1 MNEAFDVF
9 FHQRAIPDYFGT
21 TIFEQES
28 VEELAVECEAIYS
41 RVTGNSLSLTEAD
54 DLLKQL
60 QHSQNYRNYLE
71 IQFFQVQL
79 DEEALLDELKELFPQ
94 FIWTKVS
101 EEIEEEFSTYACEFL
116 PTVFKEDFEVERPIA
131 FNLKESL
138 KQMKGDLKLSISE
151 QVENHLHEI
160 LKDEDDTTFDVGELS
175 FPVDVSFTAV
185 PEFPELAETSKIS
198 EVPEIVEK
206 TVKSK
211 KTRKASDKT
220 PSKVEEVS
228 EHPIVRSEE
237 NEVVFLKESLK
248 REKASKERV
257 RVAKEKLEQELLAIE
272 NNLLVSG
279 LKRFKK
285 NRKIKVEEEDWYKPV
300 KIDLIHYD
308 DLYKKAKFI
317 EQSWKLNKELVTI
330 TEKMTVTN
338 NELTYERERVE
349 RIKNSVSEMDLQS
362 MMEQCHLI
370 NNRVR
375 INRGFFFFIK
385 PHVKLYQIDYEQLE
399 RISAFFD
406 IIQTENRLLEQI
418 ILKS

>member
-9 FHQRAIPDYFGT
+9 FHQKAIPDYFGT
-21 TIFEQES
+21 TIFEHDS
-28 VEELAVECEAIYS
+28 AEELAVECEAIYS
-41 RVTGNSLSLTEAD
+41 RVTGSDLSLTQAD
-54 DLLKQL
+54 NLLKQL

-94 FIWTKVS
+94 FIWVKVS

-116 PTVFKEDFEVERPIA
+116 PAVFNEGSEEGQPIT

-138 KQMKGDLKLSISE
+138 KQMKGNLKLSISE
-151 QVENHLHEI
+151 QVEKHLHEI
-160 LKDEDDTTFDVGELS
+160 LKDEEEPEFDVGELS
-175 FPVDVSFTAV
+175 FPVDVSIA
-185 PEFPELAETSKIS
+185 PASAP
-198 EVPEIVEK
+198 EVPEKVVPRKKEK
-206 TVKSK
+206 KVPAKKSREIK
-211 KTRKASDKT
+211 
-220 PSKVEEVS
+220 EVS
-228 EHPIVRSEE
+228 EHSVARSEE

-375 INRGFFFFIK
+375 IHRGFFFFIK

>member
-9 FHQRAIPDYFGT
+9 FHQKAIPDYFGT

-28 VEELAVECEAIYS
+28 MEELAVECEAIYS
-41 RVTGNSLSLTEAD
+41 RVTGKSLSLTESD
-54 DLLKQL
+54 DLLEQL
-60 QHSQNYRNYLE
+60 RHSQNHRNYLE

-94 FIWTKVS
+94 FVWVKVS

-116 PTVFKEDFEVERPIA
+116 PLFFKNDAEEEPIA

-138 KQMKGDLKLSISE
+138 RQMKGDLKLSISE
-151 QVENHLHEI
+151 QVEAHLHEI

-175 FPVDVSFTAV
+175 FPVDVSVTSV
-185 PEFPELAETSKIS
+185 PE
-198 EVPEIVEK
+198 VPKK
-206 TVKSK
+206 TEKSK
-211 KTRKASDKT
+211 KAKKASDKT
-220 PSKVEEVS
+220 SRKVREVS

-375 INRGFFFFIK
+375 IHRGFFFFIK

>member
-9 FHQRAIPDYFGT
+9 FHQRAIPDHFGT
-21 TIFEQES
+21 TIVEQES

-41 RVTGNSLSLTEAD
+41 RVTGKDLSLTEGD

-60 QHSQNYRNYLE
+60 QHSQNYHHHLE

-94 FIWTKVS
+94 FVWVKMA
-101 EEIEEEFSTYACEFL
+101 EEIEDEFSTYACEFIPL
-116 PTVFKEDFEVERPIA
+116 AFRAETEAEQQPIV
-131 FNLKESL
+131 FNLKASLQQMNGEL
-138 KQMKGDLKLSISE
+138 KQSISE
-151 QVENHLHEI
+151 QVENHLHKI
-160 LKDEDDTTFDVGELS
+160 LSDEEDTSFSVGELS
-175 FPVDVSFTAV
+175 FPVDVTVAPPSV
-185 PEFPELAETSKIS
+185 PEVVEEPVSR
-198 EVPEIVEK
+198 EV
-206 TVKSK
+206 SK
-211 KTRKASDKT
+211 KTKAAKPSRRT
-220 PSKVEEVS
+220 PKVQEVS
-228 EHPIVRSEE
+228 EHPVVRSEE

-285 NRKIKVEEEDWYKPV
+285 NRKIKVDEEDWYKPV

-375 INRGFFFFIK
+375 INRGFFFLIK